1 MKKFFL
7 TLFLASALLLSSP
20 KARATENT
28 AMNGHKILTVFYS
41 YGGNTARVAREI
53 QSVVSGD
60 LYEIKSDVVYSDEY
74 RPMTQQAKRE
84 IEQKFRPKMTGGE
97 IDVSPYDIVFIGS
110 PNWWGTIPTQ
120 IDSFL
125 ENYDLS
131 GKTVVPFVTH
141 GGGGVQNTTRDL
153 TAACK
158 GCSVVQNG
166 WVGFGAD
173 TDGVREWVNG
183 LNLR

>member
-1 MKKFFL
+1 MKKLFL
-7 TLFLASALLLSSP
+7 TLFSTLMLFSSAA
-20 KARATENT
+20 KAQGTEQT
-28 AMNGHKILTVFYS
+28 AMGKHKILTVFYS

-53 QSVVSGD
+53 QAVAGGD
-60 LYEIKSDVVYSDEY
+60 LYEIKSDTVYPDEY

-97 IDVSPYDIVFIGS
+97 IDVSPYDVVFIGS

-125 ENYDLS
+125 ESHDLA

-166 WVGFGAD
+166 WVGYGAE

-183 LNLR
+183 LNL